1 MGHIN
6 ESKSFRFT
14 KTTLYF
20 ILANY
25 ENPCEVEMRK
35 KVNTGDGGGL
45 QVPYTL
51 QFSGKEDYLEI
62 FIVLASV
69 IVLGLPT
76 LLKRSILE

>member
-1 MGHIN
+1 
-6 ESKSFRFT
+6 
-14 KTTLYF
+14 
-20 ILANY
+20 
-25 ENPCEVEMRK
+25 MRK
-35 KVNTGDGGGL
+35 KVNIGDGGGL

-69 IVLGLPT
+69 IVLVLPT

>member
-1 MGHIN
+1 
-6 ESKSFRFT
+6 
-14 KTTLYF
+14 
-20 ILANY
+20 
-25 ENPCEVEMRK
+25 MRK
-35 KVNTGDGGGL
+35 NVNIDDGGGL

-69 IVLGLPT
+69 IVLVLPT